1 MTRAALFARL
11 SRDRFGEET
20 ATARRLQ
27 DCRASATARGWEIAV
42 DRWLRGMCS
51 A

>member
-11 SRDRFGEET
+11 SRDRSGEET

-27 DCRASATARGWEIAV
+27 A
-42 DRWLRGMCS
+42 LL
-51 A
+51 